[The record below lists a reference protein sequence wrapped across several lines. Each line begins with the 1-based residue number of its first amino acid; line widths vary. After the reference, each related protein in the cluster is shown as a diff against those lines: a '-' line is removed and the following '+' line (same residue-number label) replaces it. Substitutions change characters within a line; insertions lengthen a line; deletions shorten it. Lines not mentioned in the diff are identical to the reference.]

1 MTSFLSLSVTT
12 PASALTATAN
22 ANGTFDLD
30 RLAAAIHQVETSG
43 RRGPI
48 LGDGGAA
55 LGPLQIH
62 KAYHA
67 DSGVPGPYSRCADYA
82 YSVRVFKAYM
92 ARYATPRRLGRTP
105 TAQDVARI
113 HNGGPNGYKRRSTL
127 TYWSKVKK
135 ELNVQ

>member
-1 MTSFLSLSVTT
+1 M
-12 PASALTATAN
+12 AN
-22 ANGTFDLD
+22 ANGTLDLD

-43 RRGPI
+43 RLGPI

-82 YSVRVFKAYM
+82 YSVRVYKAYM
-92 ARYATPRRLGRTP
+92 ARYATARRLGRAP

-113 HNGGPNGYKRRSTL
+113 HNGGPSGWKRKSTL
-127 TYWSKVKK
+127 GYWAKVNK
-135 ELNVQ
+135 EFNK